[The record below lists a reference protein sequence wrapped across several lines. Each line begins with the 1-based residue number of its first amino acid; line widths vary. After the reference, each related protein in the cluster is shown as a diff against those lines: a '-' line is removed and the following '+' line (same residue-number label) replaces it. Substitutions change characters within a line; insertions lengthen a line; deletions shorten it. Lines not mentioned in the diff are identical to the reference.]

1 MSFPD
6 TNAGLFAD
14 LTLILQIAAFVM
26 LLSGVMYAKKKKFLK
41 HFKTADI
48 AVISG
53 ILAFLWMGSSLW
65 NNYHALISSLTSSIT
80 ILTLFHA
87 AIGSLAL
94 LGGMAFVSNRFIE
107 KTRAPMRIIFLFWAL
122 ALFLGI
128 TLYILYYVS

>member
-1 MSFPD
+1 MSFPE

-14 LTLILQIAAFVM
+14 LTLILQIAAFMV
-26 LLSGVMYAKKKKFLK
+26 LLFGVMNAKKKKFLK

-53 ILAFLWMGSSLW
+53 ILAILWMGSSLL
-65 NNYHALISSLTSSIT
+65 NNSRALISSLTSPIT

-94 LGGMAFVSNRFIE
+94 LGGMAFVSNRFIK
-107 KTRAPMRIIFLFWAL
+107 KTQVPMRIIFLFWSL

-128 TLYILYYVS
+128 TLYIMYYVF